1 MQGEEHRIRVGDR
14 AEPQQAFGQDRIEVR
29 GANLQAVLVHRDAL
43 VEQPSG
49 GLQAPAGEAGLQHAA
64 ASAQGFG
71 EVAAGIAQ
79 ALQQVDVAVLRSF
92 GQGQLTQPWLGGQA
106 AVGEGRPPVE
116 DALAQQDF
124 QAALQRLAG
133 LPSGLQGVQ
142 RFQ

>member
-1 MQGEEHRIRVGDR
+1 M
-14 AEPQQAFGQDRIEVR
+14 R

-49 GLQAPAGEAGLQHAA
+49 GLQAPAGEAGLQHTA

-133 LPSGLQGVQ
+133 LPGGLQGVQ